1 VRDPNRAVHW
11 IGYHLGELAGVV
23 VPAALAVTV
32 SWWFALLAVL
42 VTAGWI
48 THELRLH
55 RHRQALTAAN
65 RQAITSTRTDVTGEP
80 SDTGPTGWRA
90 SR

>member
-1 VRDPNRAVHW
+1 VRDPSRAVQW

-42 VTAGWI
+42 ITAGWI

-55 RHRQALTAAN
+55 RHRRALTAAH
-65 RQAITSTRTDVTGEP
+65 RQALPGPDIA
-80 SDTGPTGWRA
+80 SDTDLTDPKQAERRA